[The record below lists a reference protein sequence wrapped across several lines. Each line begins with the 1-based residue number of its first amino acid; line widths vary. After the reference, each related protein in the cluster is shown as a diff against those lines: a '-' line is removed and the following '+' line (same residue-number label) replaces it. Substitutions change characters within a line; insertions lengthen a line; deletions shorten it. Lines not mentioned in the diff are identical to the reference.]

1 MERPTWTRY
10 KKAKQMS
17 KKTVKKDNYILLD
30 DQDFEGFFESEEEA
44 INYVNREGESEF
56 YGEVRLYKVI
66 EKKVLVWK
74 PYFIKVEDE

>member
-1 MERPTWTRY
+1 
-10 KKAKQMS
+10 MS